1 MCSFLTKGLY
11 QPRFYKALP
20 AVIAATLCDA
30 TLIILAVMGVS
41 VLILTVGYFKYILLL
56 IGIIFLIYMGIVTW
70 RSQDDGNG
78 TNPDRMTAKK
88 QVLFACSVSLLNPH
102 AILDTIGVIGAS
114 SIQYH
119 GSDKFWFTF
128 AGILVSL
135 LWFITLAIAGGL
147 LKKLKSGVIPVFN
160 KISALIIWGSAIYL
174 VINFL

>member
-1 MCSFLTKGLY
+1 MIGGGKSVWAFMHGFLLAFGLILPLGVQNVFIFNQGAV

-102 AILDTIGVIGAS
+102 AILDTIGRSEPVRFNITVPINSG
-114 SIQYH
+114 
-119 GSDKFWFTF
+119 
-128 AGILVSL
+128 LLLPVSWYPCYGLL
-135 LWFITLAIAGGL
+135 LWQLPEAC
-147 LKKLKSGVIPVFN
+147 LKN
-160 KISALIIWGSAIYL
+160 
-174 VINFL
+174 